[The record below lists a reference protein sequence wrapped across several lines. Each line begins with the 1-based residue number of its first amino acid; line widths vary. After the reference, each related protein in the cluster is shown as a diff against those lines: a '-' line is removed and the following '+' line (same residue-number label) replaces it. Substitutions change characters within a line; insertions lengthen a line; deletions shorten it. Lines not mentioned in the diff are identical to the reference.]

1 MLKSLYV
8 YTVIV
13 FMLKILSLFAS
24 ASITCFES
32 NATDYAEDYLI
43 LDDALI
49 EHPSST
55 LISRVSDISML
66 SLEALQRGIGV
77 GDLLIIDGCL
87 SVASG
92 DLYLRA
98 DGTVQQFSKP
108 DNCNDLPIEGCGVI
122 TSSIRLLAGPSLDIE
137 FSSTYPSL
145 KSTIHDLLIRS
156 NRSSFIS
163 RVAGNSMV
171 DEGIFDGSLIVID
184 RAHPFRDMSVIVAN
198 YNGLFVLKIADKSNR
213 RLLSANVLH
222 PPVLVQPHDTFSY
235 EGTVLCAIRFH
246 RPTTFAP
253 KAI

>member
-1 MLKSLYV
+1 MLK
-8 YTVIV
+8 
-13 FMLKILSLFAS
+13 FLSLFAS

-32 NATDYAEDYLI
+32 NATDYAEDYLV

-55 LISRVSDISML
+55 VVTRVFDQSML
-66 SLEALQRGIGV
+66 SLEAFQRGIGV
-77 GDLLIIDGCL
+77 GDLLIVDGSL

-92 DLYLRA
+92 DLYLSA
-98 DGTVQQFSKP
+98 DGSLKQFSKP
-108 DNCNDLPIEGCGVI
+108 DDYDGLQIEGCGVI
-122 TSSIRLLAGPSLDIE
+122 TRSIRLFAGPSLDIE

-163 RVAGNSMV
+163 RVAGDSMEG
-171 DEGIFDGSLIVID
+171 EGIFDGSLIVID

-213 RLLSANVLH
+213 RLLSANVQH
-222 PPVLVQPHDTFSY
+222 KPVHVLPHDTFSY

-246 RPTTFAP
+246 RPTKFAS
-253 KAI
+253 KVL